1 MKMEHLIDT
10 VGAWWYRSALG
21 RMLRKWRYRIKPY
34 RVLLRWWHGTSW
46 NQRHSRKPRHLYE
59 VVIGNSRFWFKLQ
72 SICWSR
78 RHAVVCFEHRFNG
91 ANYTTPYGYHVVAP
105 FRLSEC
111 TNNIDNWQDIVKRLP
126 DGWDEEEYHI
136 QGIPYPWC
144 ETLSEDCDCNANVG
158 RLFSVCCSDFGL
170 KHDKKRGKSENV
182 TYLHYIE
189 EAERREIER
198 NQAQLKRTSKD
209 SGPPAGAILMGR
221 KPPKDRVDATRLRNL
236 SSIATRELNRLLG
249 LDYYCSIHGMRHAY
263 GEQAIRIATASIAV
277 DCEQM
282 STWDESTISPNIG
295 DLVSYRLG
303 FFQAQECAQK
313 SAIGD
318 LDIPRVLYKYI
329 PKDRIGAGAPNS
341 LRATQVKAL
350 NDDREANLRIMKK
363 LEQDPIEYLRVVQA
377 QCKEHL
383 DIEVP
388 WHEWL
393 RQAHLHGGPILSPL
407 VRKHLNAFVGVV
419 SFSTDILDPTMWAHY
434 AKNTGIVVGYD
445 SKVLKNLGFDLRPV
459 IYSELAPVFYPL
471 KSQDIVM
478 DFVDRERM
486 EDDFKAGIY
495 RKGSHSLLTSAKLT
509 EFGSNWKGLARVLFV
524 KGMSWK
530 YEKEIRLLVDL
541 EEARDTGRAD
551 QGDYPIK
558 VIDVPAEA
566 IMEIYGG
573 PNTRKAD
580 VNRAVE
586 LARGNDKKG
595 LFVGRLVSNV
605 YRIQSTG
612 GTRY

>member
-1 MKMEHLIDT
+1 M
-10 VGAWWYRSALG
+10 G
-21 RMLRKWRYRIKPY
+21 
-34 RVLLRWWHGTSW
+34 
-46 NQRHSRKPRHLYE
+46 
-59 VVIGNSRFWFKLQ
+59 F
-72 SICWSR
+72 
-78 RHAVVCFEHRFNG
+78 FEHRFNG

-111 TNNIDNWQDIVKRLP
+111 TNNIDNWQDVVKRLP
-126 DGWDEEEYHI
+126 DGWDDEEYHI
-136 QGIPYPWC
+136 EGIPYPWC
-144 ETLSEDCDCNANVG
+144 ETLSEDCDCYANVG
-158 RLFSVCCSDFGL
+158 RWHSVSCSDFGL
-170 KHDKKRGKSENV
+170 KHDKKCSKSENV
-182 TYLHYIE
+182 RYLHYIA
-189 EAERREIER
+189 EAEKREVER
-198 NQAQLKRTSKD
+198 NQAQLKKKKKR
-209 SGPPAGAILMGR
+209 SGPPVGAILMGR
-221 KPPKDRVDATRLRNL
+221 KPPKDRVDSTRLRKL
-236 SSIATRELNRLLG
+236 SSVAIREVNHF
-249 LDYYCSIHGMRHAY
+249 LDQQYYCSIHGMRHAY

-282 STWDESTISPNIG
+282 STWGESVTLPNISH
-295 DLVSYRLG
+295 LVSYRLESC
-303 FFQAQECAQK
+303 QAKECAQT
-313 SAIGD
+313 SANGD

-329 PKDRIGAGAPNS
+329 PKDRIGVGAPNS
-341 LRATQVKAL
+341 LRATQVRAL
-350 NDDREANLRIMKK
+350 NDDMEANLRVMKK
-363 LEQDPIEYLRVVQA
+363 LEQDPIKYLRVVQA

-393 RQAHLHGGPILSPL
+393 QQAHVHAGPKLSPL
-407 VRKHLNAFVGVV
+407 VRKHLNALVGVV

-445 SKVLKNLGFDLRPV
+445 SSVLKNLGFDLRPV
-459 IYSELAPVFYPL
+459 IYSELAPVLYPL
-471 KSQDIVM
+471 KNQDILL

-486 EDDFKAGIY
+486 DHDFKAGID

-509 EFGSNWKGLARVLFV
+509 EFGSNWKALARVLFV

-541 EEARDTGRAD
+541 EETRDTGKTD
-551 QGDYPIK
+551 NNDCPIK

-566 IMEIYGG
+566 IKEIYKG
-573 PNTRKAD
+573 PNTRKED
-580 VNRAVE
+580 VDRAIE